1 MHVTSEQQVL
11 CCWSRQVQGMM
22 VLLDCAASKKLL
34 QWPIQIGP
42 RAWHLLQ
49 PVCAVCGAST
59 TSSPA
64 LRLPCSRL
72 LPELVAHMP

>member
-1 MHVTSEQQVL
+1 MGHSGEPKVHVTSQQQAL
-11 CCWSRQVQGMM
+11 CWWSCQVQGMM
-22 VLLDCAASKKLL
+22 VLLDCAASNELL

-59 TSSPA
+59 TSSSA
-64 LRLPCSRL
+64 
-72 LPELVAHMP
+72 